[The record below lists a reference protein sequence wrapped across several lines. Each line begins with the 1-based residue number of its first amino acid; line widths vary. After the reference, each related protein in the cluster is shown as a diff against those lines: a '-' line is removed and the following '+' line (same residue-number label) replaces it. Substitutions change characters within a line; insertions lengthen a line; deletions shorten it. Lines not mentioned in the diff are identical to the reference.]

1 MTGTIHLQQQLP
13 DKGLDHKG
21 RIIILMVAFLG
32 WFFGGVQTGLT
43 NLGRPAAEGLLDVS
57 GWSQGIE
64 GTARIMLIDRWA
76 SYLQCAFLFGAAA
89 GGWIFGSIGDRVGRT
104 RALGISIIWFSVF
117 TGLAYFAR
125 DPAQLFAFRFIACL
139 GVGGCWPNGVALVS
153 EAWSNF
159 ARPIIASM
167 IGMAGN
173 IGIFAFSS
181 LLVIEPVTPDSF
193 RWVFLVGASS
203 LPLGILI
210 LLLVPESPAW
220 LAAKQTV
227 AEPDLGDVSQP
238 PSVFRKPYLGVTLVG
253 IALATVPLFGGWG
266 SFQWIVFWA
275 GKLGKELSLPE
286 LEAQIVQMRA
296 VTSIVGSGLA
306 AIIAMWI
313 GRRTTYFA
321 TSLAAL
327 LLSQYIF
334 WFTTPTD
341 DGFLLWVALWGFCNG
356 IYFGWLPFFLPELF
370 ETKVRATGAGVSFN
384 FGRIFTATTI
394 FLTPTLV
401 TVFGGAHAHIGRL
414 TSLIFAV
421 GMVAILFAPDTTKR
435 DMKQ

>member
-1 MTGTIHLQQQLP
+1 METKPNRSLGAATRVTILL
-13 DKGLDHKG
+13 
-21 RIIILMVAFLG
+21 VAFLG

-43 NLGRPAAEGLLDVS
+43 NLGRPAAEGLLDLA
-57 GWSQGIE
+57 GWAE
-64 GTARIMLIDRWA
+64 GFEGAARGKLIDRWA

-89 GGWIFGSIGDRVGRT
+89 GGWIFGRLGDRIGRT
-104 RALGISIIWFSVF
+104 RALGISIIWFSAF

-125 DPAQLFAFRFIACL
+125 DPAELFAIRFVACL

-181 LLVIEPVTPDSF
+181 MLVMKPVTPDSF
-193 RWVFLVGASS
+193 RWVFLVGACS

-210 LLLVPESPAW
+210 LLLVPESPTW
-220 LAAKQTV
+220 LAARQAA
-227 AEPDLGDVSQP
+227 AEPVKGDAP
-238 PSVFRKPYLGVTLVG
+238 RAPSVFRKPYLGVTLVG

-275 GKLGKELSLPE
+275 GKLGKELGLPE
-286 LEAQIVQMRA
+286 LEAKILQMRA
-296 VTSIVGSGLA
+296 ITSIVGSGLA
-306 AIIAMWI
+306 AVIAMWI
-313 GRRTTYFA
+313 GRRVTYFV
-321 TSLAAL
+321 TSFAAL

-341 DGFLLWVALWGFCNG
+341 GNFLFWVALIGFCNG
-356 IYFGWLPFFLPELF
+356 IFFGWLPFFLPELF

-394 FLTPTLV
+394 FLTPTLIAH
-401 TVFGGAHAHIGRL
+401 FGGGHAQIGRI
-414 TSLIFAV
+414 TSLIFVV
-421 GMVAILFAPDTTKR
+421 GMFAIFFAPDTSRR
-435 DMKQ
+435 DMNK

>member
-1 MTGTIHLQQQLP
+1 MTGTTNFQQPLP
-13 DKGLDHKG
+13 SEALNPKG
-21 RIIILMVAFLG
+21 RIIILLVAFLG

-43 NLGRPAAEGLLDVS
+43 NLGRPSAEGLLDVA
-57 GWSQGIE
+57 GWSQGFE
-64 GTARIMLIDRWA
+64 GNARSMLIDRWA

-89 GGWIFGSIGDRVGRT
+89 GGWIFGRIGDRIGRT
-104 RALGISIIWFSVF
+104 RALGISIIWFSAF
-117 TGLAYFAR
+117 TGLAYFAS

-210 LLLVPESPAW
+210 LFLVPESPAW
-220 LAAKQTV
+220 LAARQTV
-227 AEPDLGDVSQP
+227 SKSVPGVVPRP

-275 GKLGKELSLPE
+275 GNLSKELGLPG
-286 LEAQIVQMRA
+286 LEAQILQMRSI
-296 VTSIVGSGLA
+296 TSIVGSGLA
-306 AIIAMWI
+306 AVIAMWM
-313 GRRTTYFA
+313 GRRTTYFV

-341 DGFLLWVALWGFCNG
+341 GNFLFWVALWGFCNG

-394 FLTPTLV
+394 FLTPTLI
-401 TVFGGAHAHIGRL
+401 TFFGGEHAQIGRL
-414 TSLIFAV
+414 TSLIFSV
-421 GMVAILFAPDTTKR
+421 GMVAILFAPDTTQR
-435 DMKQ
+435 DMQK